1 MDDRRI
7 LVMTGTTD
15 VLRDVHDPDHT
26 DVLMEEVFDLT
37 LPSKQRYA
45 KKHGYDL
52 CSLRSFG
59 NDIHGRFNPD
69 SPFWV
74 GPMRVMRVFEMLQHY
89 DVVMWIDADS
99 VITNDNYTIDDFM
112 SVAGHTF
119 YASYDWYGKSSFSTG
134 NFIVQRTEFLDE
146 FVNTFYGLVRNFAE
160 EQGTLNAMYGGT
172 HLGGTMH
179 ILDHKFLGSIP
190 SRDMYGVHWNG
201 RPDIPFPWDETSF
214 LSHIGGIRNQPRL
227 DILNTH
233 FANYL

>member
-15 VLRDVHDPDHT
+15 VLRDVLDPNHT
-26 DVLMEEVFDLT
+26 GALMEEVFDLT

-59 NDIHGRFNPD
+59 KDIHGRFNPD
-69 SPFWV
+69 GWL

-119 YASYDWYGKSSFSTG
+119 YASYDWHGKSSFSTG
-134 NFIVQRTEFLDE
+134 NFIIQRTEFLDQ
-146 FVNTFYGLVRNFAE
+146 FVNTFYGLVRNFTD
-160 EQGTLNAMYGGT
+160 EQGPLNLMYSST
-172 HLGGTMH
+172 PVGGTMH
-179 ILDHKFLGSIP
+179 VLDHGFLGSVP
-190 SRDMYGVHWNG
+190 SRKMYGVNWDG
-201 RPDIPFPWDETSF
+201 RPDIPFPWDENSF
-214 LSHIGGIRNQPRL
+214 LAHVSGVSNEARL
-227 DILNTH
+227 DILK
-233 FANYL
+233 NYFSEFL